1 MIMKFIFGEIMGELE
16 VLIPQLNEKE
26 REILTHIAETL
37 IKSRKL
43 KKLREEIE
51 ERRDEIKKGDVLSH
65 DEFWE

>member
-1 MIMKFIFGEIMGELE
+1 M
-16 VLIPQLNEKE
+16 QLYVIVMEKE